1 MRSWIA
7 QSDSFKC
14 PNCSKTFQRSS
25 IDENPDAWAAD
36 QVLSRLQDSE
46 DEDFDSDDCKS
57 DSGESDSGESD
68 SGESDSGERDSGEE
82 ESSQSE
88 SDDNESKDGS
98 KSSTGVRRS
107 KRLRITG
114 RVDEG

>member
-1 MRSWIA
+1 MRLWIA

-14 PNCSKTFQRSS
+14 PNCSNTFQRKS

-36 QVLSRLQDSE
+36 QVLSRMQDSE

-57 DSGESDSGESD
+57 DSSGESD
-68 SGESDSGERDSGEE
+68 SGESDSGEE

-88 SDDNESKDGS
+88 SDENESKDGS
-98 KSSTGVRRS
+98 ESNTSVRRS
-107 KRLRITG
+107 KRLRITS
-114 RVDEG
+114 RVDGE

>member
-46 DEDFDSDDCKS
+46 DEDFDSDNCKS

-68 SGESDSGERDSGEE
+68 SGKSDSGEE

-88 SDDNESKDGS
+88 SDDNEPRDGS
-98 KSSTGVRRS
+98 ESSSGVRRS
-107 KRLRITG
+107 KRIRITG
-114 RVDEG
+114 RVDEE